1 MNKKRMKKI
10 VLTFVSLLMGG
21 LCSVLVACSDEEH
34 TVPIFPEDGSGEIE
48 IKPDQKYDWEIN
60 RQSILANTDMVLF
73 YSGGD
78 QRPIWTQ
85 ERAQPYITYV
95 DEQNTSHW
103 FFDSF
108 LMLEILNTS
117 DNWQT
122 VREYTKGM
130 RYESATKAEWMKLID
145 CYFNS
150 ETGIAAIEA
159 GVKKAMTTIGAPVYK
174 RQIIIGIPE
183 PIDVQNELVPGS
195 SSVYWG
201 EIDNVSLDFSKPADR
216 VKACKWFIDQ
226 VRARFNEKGYQ
237 YVDLAGFYWI
247 AEDASHTGNIITPIA
262 NYLNELKYSFNW
274 IPFFNSDGHESW
286 KELGFHYAYYQ
297 PNYYFDD
304 KIPLTRL
311 DEACKEALRCNMQ
324 MEMEFE
330 DDVLAAHGKAYRLE
344 NYMAK
349 FKEYGVWEKC
359 RLAYYQSNS
368 ALLTL
373 KYSSEP
379 ADVALYH
386 KFCKFVIERPIRD
399 SH

>member
-1 MNKKRMKKI
+1 MNKKCMKKI

-34 TVPIFPEDGSGEIE
+34 TVPVFPEDGSGEIE
-48 IKPDQKYDWEIN
+48 IKPDQKYDWETN
-60 RQSILANTDMVLF
+60 RQSILANTDMVLL

-78 QRPIWTQ
+78 QRLIWTQ

-95 DEQNTSHW
+95 DEQNTPHW

-159 GVKKAMTTIGAPVYK
+159 GVKKAMTTMGAPAYK
-174 RQIIIGIPE
+174 RQVIIGIPE
-183 PIDVQNELVPGS
+183 PIDVQNELVSGS

-201 EIDNVSLDFSKPADR
+201 EIDNMSLDFSKPADR

-226 VRARFNEKGYQ
+226 VRARFSEKEYQ

-262 NYLNELKYSFNW
+262 NYLNDLKYSFNW

-324 MEMEFE
+324 MEIEFE

-359 RLAYYQSNS
+359 RFAYYQSNN

>member
-174 RQIIIGIPE
+174 RQVIIGIPE

-247 AEDASHTGNIITPIA
+247 AEDLVLLRTNSHSI
-262 NYLNELKYSFNW
+262 
-274 IPFFNSDGHESW
+274 
-286 KELGFHYAYYQ
+286 
-297 PNYYFDD
+297 
-304 KIPLTRL
+304 
-311 DEACKEALRCNMQ
+311 
-324 MEMEFE
+324 
-330 DDVLAAHGKAYRLE
+330 
-344 NYMAK
+344 
-349 FKEYGVWEKC
+349 
-359 RLAYYQSNS
+359 
-368 ALLTL
+368 
-373 KYSSEP
+373 
-379 ADVALYH
+379 
-386 KFCKFVIERPIRD
+386 
-399 SH
+399 

>member
-1 MNKKRMKKI
+1 
-10 VLTFVSLLMGG
+10 MGG

-34 TVPIFPEDGSGEIE
+34 TVPVFPEDGSGEIE
-48 IKPDQKYDWEIN
+48 IKPDQKYDWETN

-159 GVKKAMTTIGAPVYK
+159 GVKKAMTTIGEPAYK
-174 RQIIIGIPE
+174 RQVIIGIPE
-183 PIDVQNELVPGS
+183 PIDVQNELVAA
-195 SSVYWG
+195 Y
-201 EIDNVSLDFSKPADR
+201 
-216 VKACKWFIDQ
+216 
-226 VRARFNEKGYQ
+226 
-237 YVDLAGFYWI
+237 
-247 AEDASHTGNIITPIA
+247 
-262 NYLNELKYSFNW
+262 NELR
-274 IPFFNSDGHESW
+274 D
-286 KELGFHYAYYQ
+286 ELG
-297 PNYYFDD
+297 
-304 KIPLTRL
+304 K
-311 DEACKEALRCNMQ
+311 
-324 MEMEFE
+324 
-330 DDVLAAHGKAYRLE
+330 
-344 NYMAK
+344 AK
-349 FKEYGVWEKC
+349 FGKTYAQCDEDEQKAIREYYPQKISEAEPK
-359 RLAYYQSNS
+359 
-368 ALLTL
+368 
-373 KYSSEP
+373 KYGG
-379 ADVALYH
+379 
-386 KFCKFVIERPIRD
+386 K
-399 SH
+399 